1 MAEAFPEASMKPNR
15 DHLLELGG
23 FLVALFL
30 PLYFNP
36 FANQPFEAVKVALFQ
51 AISISMMA
59 VACLSALHHYHRQ
72 HGLPAKEARFRPTL
86 SALRRHNPL
95 FLPAILYTIV
105 YLLATAASI
114 NPQISFGGVRTGH
127 GTATILCQ
135 VLFFLLLT
143 TALQSRVQVERMITA
158 LLLGS
163 VPVALYGWVQYLGL
177 DALKWST
184 SSISPVLSTL
194 GRSLFL
200 GSYLAMV
207 IPFTLSRIVAGQRK
221 GGPYPLSYSL
231 ILILQITC
239 LLFTMARGAWLGFL
253 GASLLFLGLLAY
265 RNRSRKLLLIA
276 ITVLITGSC
285 LFMALNRS
293 KIFLPPGHAKELS
306 DTQVVQGR
314 LSSNNFRLTGW
325 RYTLALVPERY
336 LLGYGPETFTTAFAA
351 YYPQASYP
359 QLSRLHSWDPHNVI
373 LSHLT
378 ETGVLGL
385 LTFSWL
391 LVRFYKTT
399 FAAFRRAREWPLEVT
414 AAAILSSVTAFIIQA
429 QFNPNVIVL
438 TALFWLLL
446 ALGVAVYEIDPAGHP
461 ESNAPAID
469 WPILIRSPLET
480 HSVKHVTRSNS
491 RALQTRGR

>member
-1 MAEAFPEASMKPNR
+1 MAEAFPEASMNPNR

-59 VACLSALHHYHRQ
+59 IAGFSALHRLPWQ
-72 HGLPAKEARFRPTL
+72 HGLPAKGAVFRP
-86 SALRRHNPL
+86 ALAALWKHTPL
-95 FLPAILYTIV
+95 FLPAFLYAIV
-105 YLLATAASI
+105 YLLATATSMS
-114 NPQISFGGVRTGH
+114 PYISFWGLSTRH
-127 GTATILCQ
+127 GTITILCQ

-143 TALQSRVQVERMITA
+143 TAVRSRVQVERIITA

-207 IPFTLSRIVAGQRK
+207 IPFTLSRIVAGRSK
-221 GGPYPLSYSL
+221 GRPYPLPYIL

-253 GASLLFLGLLAY
+253 GACLLFLGLLAY
-265 RNRSRKLLLIA
+265 RNWSRKLLLIA

-293 KIFLPPGHAKELS
+293 KIFLPPDYAKELS
-306 DTQVVQGR
+306 ATQVVQGR

-325 RYTLALVPERY
+325 RYTLALVPQRY
-336 LLGYGPETFTTAFAA
+336 LLGYGPETFTTAFET
-351 YYPQASYP
+351 YYPRASYP
-359 QLSRLHSWDPHNVI
+359 QLTMLHYWDPHNMI
-373 LSHLT
+373 LSHLV
-378 ETGVLGL
+378 ETGLLGL

-399 FAAFRRAREWPLEVT
+399 LVAFRRSREWPLEVT
-414 AAAILSSVTAFIIQA
+414 AAAILSSATAFIIQA

-446 ALGVAVYEIDPAGHP
+446 ALGVAVYRLGPAGHP
-461 ESNAPAID
+461 EGNAPAID
-469 WPILIRSPLET
+469 WSILIPSPLET

-491 RALQTRGR
+491 WVLQTRDR